1 SRDLPHAWQRIAL
14 APYLAWQRGWRGL
27 HKRWQTRIESP
38 GVDPVLADL
47 AGDVYAC
54 FGVHEHA
61 ANVVTTARQ
70 RGRAS
75 LLFLASDTDLCDTY
89 RTDNPSRNAYG
100 QRADLCRFVLDQA
113 TCIVAQTTQQQ
124 DLLRSRFGRDCELI
138 RNPLGRL
145 PVAEVPNVVRRAFDV
160 LWLGRADRFSKRAD
174 VAMELA
180 AACPDV
186 KFLVVMNPRNTQV
199 FAELER
205 SAPPNVQIRK
215 TVPKEEVTRLLQQS
229 RMLLNTSDAEG
240 FPNTFLQAAQLGVPI
255 VSLHVDPE
263 RMLAEYDCG
272 FCADGDRAALI
283 EVMRRI
289 TVANSSVVSE
299 RYGGGP
305 SYVKQFH
312 DADDRCDQLQRTLQM
327 LLSAASNLSRVG
339 AAA

>member
-1 SRDLPHAWQRIAL
+1 
-14 APYLAWQRGWRGL
+14 
-27 HKRWQTRIESP
+27 
-38 GVDPVLADL
+38 
-47 AGDVYAC
+47 
-54 FGVHEHA
+54 
-61 ANVVTTARQ
+61 
-70 RGRAS
+70 
-75 LLFLASDTDLCDTY
+75 
-89 RTDNPSRNAYG
+89 
-100 QRADLCRFVLDQA
+100 
-113 TCIVAQTTQQQ
+113 
-124 DLLRSRFGRDCELI
+124 
-138 RNPLGRL
+138 
-145 PVAEVPNVVRRAFDV
+145 
-160 LWLGRADRFSKRAD
+160 
-174 VAMELA
+174 M
-180 AACPDV
+180 
-186 KFLVVMNPRNTQV
+186 
-199 FAELER
+199 
-205 SAPPNVQIRK
+205 QIRK